1 MAVYDVFNGDA
12 DGICALLQMRH
23 AEPIKSQLTQ
33 SQLVTGVKR
42 DIKLLAQVNAGQGD
56 HVNVLDVS
64 MDKNKAD
71 LIRLLDAGAEVFYC
85 DHHVAGD
92 IPTHANLSALINP
105 AADVCTS
112 LLINGRLNGAF
123 SHWAIV
129 GTFGDNLK
137 NSAQALARTTHLSS
151 DEIKSLEKLG
161 IYINYN
167 GYGASLSDLHFE
179 PAELYRLLSH
189 YQNPLD
195 FIQDDVAHF
204 SQLESGYQDDMA
216 KARNADTLID
226 TGTSAAFL
234 LPNEKW
240 ARRVSGVY
248 GNDLANQ
255 YPDRA
260 HAVLTSRP
268 DDTYLVSVRAPLNNK
283 TDADTLCMEFPTGGG
298 RKAAAGINA
307 LPAAMLNSFL
317 DRLNSIYS

>member
-1 MAVYDVFNGDA
+1 MTVYDVFNGDA
-12 DGICALLQMRH
+12 DGICALLQLRQ
-23 AEPIKSQLTQ
+23 AEPIESQLI
-33 SQLVTGVKR
+33 TGVKR
-42 DIKLLAQVNAGQGD
+42 DIKLLAKVDAVQGD
-56 HVNVLDVS
+56 QVNVLDVS

-71 LIRLLDAGAEVFYC
+71 VVRLLEAGANIFYC
-85 DHHVAGD
+85 DHHMAGD
-92 IPTHANLSALINP
+92 IPVHPNLAALINP

-112 LLINGRLNGAF
+112 LLINARLQGAL

-129 GTFGDNLK
+129 GAFGDNLK
-137 NSAQALARTTHLSS
+137 TSAQALARTTDLSG
-151 DEIKSLEKLG
+151 EQLALLEKLG

-167 GYGASLSDLHFE
+167 GYGGSLADLHFE
-179 PAELYRLLSH
+179 PADLYRLLSH
-189 YQNPLD
+189 YRNPLD
-195 FIQDDVAHF
+195 FIEDDAVHF
-204 SQLESGYQDDMA
+204 NQLENGYQDDMA
-216 KARNADTLID
+216 KAKSADTLRA
-226 TGTSAAFL
+226 TSTSAAFL

-268 DDTYLVSVRAPLNNK
+268 DDTYLVSVRAPLSNK

-307 LPAAMLNSFL
+307 LPADMLEPFL
-317 DRLNSIYS
+317 DRLDSIYR

>member
-1 MAVYDVFNGDA
+1 MTVYDVFNGDA
-12 DGICALLQMRH
+12 DGICALLQLRQ
-23 AEPIKSQLTQ
+23 AEPIESQLI
-33 SQLVTGVKR
+33 TGVKR
-42 DIKLLAQVNAGQGD
+42 DIKLLAKVDAVQGD
-56 HVNVLDVS
+56 QVNVLDVS

-71 LIRLLDAGAEVFYC
+71 VVRLLEAGANIFYC
-85 DHHVAGD
+85 DHHMAGD
-92 IPTHANLSALINP
+92 IPVHPNLAALINP

-112 LLINGRLNGAF
+112 LLINARLQGAL

-129 GTFGDNLK
+129 GAFGDNLK
-137 NSAQALARTTHLSS
+137 TSAQALARTTDLSG
-151 DEIKSLEKLG
+151 EQLALLEKLG

-167 GYGASLSDLHFE
+167 DYGGSLADLHFE
-179 PAELYRLLSH
+179 PADLYRLLSH
-189 YQNPLD
+189 YRNPLD
-195 FIQDDVAHF
+195 FIEDDAVHF
-204 SQLESGYQDDMA
+204 NQLENGYQDDMA
-216 KARNADTLID
+216 KAKSADTLRA
-226 TGTSAAFL
+226 TSTSAAFL

-268 DDTYLVSVRAPLNNK
+268 DDTYLVSVRAPLSNK

-307 LPAAMLNSFL
+307 LPADMLEPFL
-317 DRLNSIYS
+317 DRLDSIYR

>member
-1 MAVYDVFNGDA
+1 MTVYDVFNGDA
-12 DGICALLQMRH
+12 DGICALLQLRQ
-23 AEPIKSQLTQ
+23 AEPIESQLI
-33 SQLVTGVKR
+33 TGVKR
-42 DIKLLAQVNAGQGD
+42 DIKFLKQVDAQQGD
-56 HVNVLDVS
+56 QVNVLDVS

-71 LIRLLDAGAEVFYC
+71 VVRLLEAGANIFYC
-85 DHHVAGD
+85 DHHMAGD
-92 IPTHANLSALINP
+92 IPVHPNLAALINP

-112 LLINGRLNGAF
+112 LLINARLQGAL

-129 GTFGDNLK
+129 GAFGDNLK
-137 NSAQALARTTHLSS
+137 TSAQALARTTDLSG
-151 DEIKSLEKLG
+151 EQLALLEKLG

-167 GYGASLSDLHFE
+167 GYGGSLADLHFE
-179 PAELYRLLSH
+179 PADLYRLLSH
-189 YQNPLD
+189 YRNPLD
-195 FIQDDVAHF
+195 FIEDDTVHF
-204 SQLESGYQDDMA
+204 NQLENGYQDDMA
-216 KARNADTLID
+216 KAKSADTLR
-226 TGTSAAFL
+226 TTSTSAAFL

-268 DDTYLVSVRAPLNNK
+268 DDTYLVSVRAPLSNK

-307 LPAAMLNSFL
+307 LPADMLEPFL
-317 DRLNSIYS
+317 DRLDSIYR

>member
-1 MAVYDVFNGDA
+1 MTVYDVFNGDA

-33 SQLVTGVKR
+33 PKLITGVKR
-42 DIKLLAQVNAGQGD
+42 DIKLLAQVNAEQGD
-56 HVNVLDVS
+56 QVNVLDVS

-71 LIRLLDAGAEVFYC
+71 LIRLLDEGAKVFYC

-92 IPTHANLSALINP
+92 IPAHANLSALINP

-129 GTFGDNLK
+129 GAFGDNLK
-137 NSAQALARTTHLSS
+137 KSAQALARTTNISS
-151 DEIKSLEKLG
+151 EQIMSLENLG

-167 GYGASLSDLHFE
+167 GYGASLCDLHFE
-179 PAELYRLLSH
+179 PAELYRLL
-189 YQNPLD
+189 YRYKNPLD
-195 FIQDDVAHF
+195 FIQDDVIHF
-204 SQLESGYQDDMA
+204 NQLESGYQEDMA
-216 KARNADTLID
+216 KAKKADTLKE
-226 TGTSAAFL
+226 TAASAAFL

-260 HAVLTSRP
+260 HAVLTSGP
-268 DDTYLVSVRAPLNNK
+268 DDTYLVSVRAPLSNK

-307 LPAAMLNSFL
+307 LPAAMLDTFL
-317 DRLNSIYS
+317 DRLDSIYS

>member
-1 MAVYDVFNGDA
+1 MTVYDVFNGDA
-12 DGICALLQMRH
+12 DGICALLQLRH
-23 AEPIKSQLTQ
+23 AEPIQ
-33 SQLVTGVKR
+33 SQLITGVKR
-42 DIKLLAQVNAGQGD
+42 DIKLLKQVDAQEGD
-56 HVNVLDVS
+56 QVNVLDVS

-71 LIRLLDAGAEVFYC
+71 VVRLLEAGAKVFYC

-92 IPTHANLSALINP
+92 IPMHPNLAALINP

-112 LLINGRLNGAF
+112 LLINARLQCAL
-123 SHWAIV
+123 SHWSIV

-137 NSAQALARTTHLSS
+137 ASAQALARTTDLSS
-151 DEIKSLEKLG
+151 DQLALLEKLG

-167 GYGASLSDLHFE
+167 GYGASLADLHFE
-179 PAELYRLLSH
+179 PADLYRLLSH
-189 YQNPLD
+189 YRNPLD
-195 FIQDDVAHF
+195 FIEDDAIHF
-204 SQLESGYQDDMA
+204 NQLESGYQDDMA
-216 KARNADTLID
+216 KAKNADTLRV
-226 TGTSAAFL
+226 TSTSAAFL

-268 DDTYLVSVRAPLNNK
+268 DGTYLVSVRAPLSNK

-307 LPAAMLNSFL
+307 LPAEMLEPFL
-317 DRLNSIYS
+317 DRLDSIYR